1 MVFNHVN
8 LKRSFWQYVI
18 VVLCLLEI
26 SMLFIESWNQNGI
39 KVIHG
44 LFVETTESTEN
55 KSAHIL
61 RMTKDVII
69 SDMNLSKFQSCMSIV
84 CTWGTRIKLK

>member
-1 MVFNHVN
+1 
-8 LKRSFWQYVI
+8 
-18 VVLCLLEI
+18 
-26 SMLFIESWNQNGI
+26 MLFIESWNQNGI

-55 KSAHIL
+55 KSAHFL

-84 CTWGTRIKLK
+84 CTWGTRIKLNNQCQSLGVNELSIRTVNC